1 MLKVETKKAKI
12 YRQSLISLRFCQTKE
27 EAIKI
32 TYQKNRGKKK
42 GKEEGQTND
51 LKDRDSGF
59 M

>member
-42 GKEEGQTND
+42 GKEEVAIKIRKGNW
-51 LKDRDSGF
+51 GPN
-59 M
+59 

>member
-32 TYQKNRGKKK
+32 THKKNREKKKK
-42 GKEEGQTND
+42 GKREVAIKIRKGN
-51 LKDRDSGF
+51 
-59 M
+59 